1 LSRKEKYQAS
11 NAEIFEIVKNDIK
24 KDLGGMQ
31 SMVEQLRTNFDE
43 VVEYQ
48 RLDNS
53 KMIEIYN
60 FRKAVR
66 ENVMK

>member
-1 LSRKEKYQAS
+1 MQSTVQQLQAS
-11 NAEIFEIVKNDIK
+11 
-24 KDLGGMQ
+24 
-31 SMVEQLRTNFDE
+31 FDQI
-43 VVEYQ
+43 VEYQ

-60 FRKAVR
+60 FRKVVR